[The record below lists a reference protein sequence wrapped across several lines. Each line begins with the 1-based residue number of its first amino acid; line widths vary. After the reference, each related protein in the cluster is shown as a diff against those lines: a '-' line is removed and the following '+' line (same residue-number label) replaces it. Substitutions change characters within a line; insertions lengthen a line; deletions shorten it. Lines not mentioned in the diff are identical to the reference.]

1 MFTPNRTANASPLQQ
16 QATHSGFFSPVYSP
30 SLSSLPEALQEE
42 DSPAQVLI
50 SSARI
55 TTRCKLEEV
64 RSLNNVNSSGD
75 LQNSS
80 VDQHIKSLRNSTDDF
95 LPVTRSHRASLD
107 ATQPQHSQIKRKYL
121 VEKAIQN
128 IARAYSKSPHRG
140 IPSLKFTPTMSNKIL
155 LESSSRSPLNNA
167 VLHGKQITKQINS
180 AAGLVDQSSPMPGS
194 VRDYLA
200 SYKQ

>member
-1 MFTPNRTANASPLQQ
+1 M
-16 QATHSGFFSPVYSP
+16 
-30 SLSSLPEALQEE
+30 
-42 DSPAQVLI
+42 LI
-50 SSARI
+50 SSAKM
-55 TTRCKLEEV
+55 TARCKLEEV
-64 RSLNNVNSSGD
+64 RSLSNVNSSGN

-128 IARAYSKSPHRG
+128 IARAYSRSPYRG
-140 IPSLKFTPTMSNKIL
+140 IPSLKFSPTMSNQNL
-155 LESSSRSPLNNA
+155 LESSSRSPLNDG
-167 VLHGKQITKQINS
+167 VLQGKQITKQTNS

-194 VRDYLA
+194 MRDYLA